1 MLHKAYKNTGIEC
14 IRAYMRTKLS
24 VTIDSELIKWVEK
37 QIEKKVF
44 RSKSH
49 ALEYAL
55 SQLIKE
61 WEERK

>member
-1 MLHKAYKNTGIEC
+1 
-14 IRAYMRTKLS
+14 MRTKLS
-24 VTIDSELIKWVEK
+24 VTIDSALIKWVEK

-55 SQLIKE
+55 SRLMNEWKE
-61 WEERK
+61 DK